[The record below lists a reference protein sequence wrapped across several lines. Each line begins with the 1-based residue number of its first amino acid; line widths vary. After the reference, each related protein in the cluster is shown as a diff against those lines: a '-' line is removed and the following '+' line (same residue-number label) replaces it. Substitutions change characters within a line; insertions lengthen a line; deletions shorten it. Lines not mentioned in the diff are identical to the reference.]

1 MQAGNIESLQ
11 EKWQPDGAN
20 ITDIH
25 IIIINTGLCNMDGII
40 LMERNIIFV
49 RSQEY
54 ILRDFI
60 EHKVKHITMKMIN
73 RIPEKNR

>member
-1 MQAGNIESLQ
+1 MFKG
-11 EKWQPDGAN
+11 D
-20 ITDIH
+20 
-25 IIIINTGLCNMDGII
+25 NMDGII

-73 RIPEKNR
+73 RIPEKNRQMGIGIALIKER